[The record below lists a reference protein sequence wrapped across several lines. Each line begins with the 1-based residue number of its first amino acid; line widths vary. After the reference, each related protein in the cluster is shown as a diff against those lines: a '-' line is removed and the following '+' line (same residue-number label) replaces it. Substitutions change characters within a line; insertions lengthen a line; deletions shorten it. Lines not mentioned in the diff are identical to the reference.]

1 MMGDPSGTRQA
12 QFRLPLWAAEFV
24 DHRAR
29 QRAQT
34 KTQVVVEALAYL
46 RDRDLDELMEEGYR
60 ERSPLG
66 EQIAEA
72 ALAAGAE
79 ALDEW

>member
-1 MMGDPSGTRQA
+1 MGDPSGTRQA

-24 DHRAR
+24 DQRAR
-29 QRAQT
+29 QHGQT
-34 KTQVVVEALAYL
+34 KTQVVVEALACL
-46 RDRDLDELMEEGYR
+46 RERDLDGLMEEGYR

-66 EQIAEA
+66 EQIAEST
-72 ALAAGAE
+72 LAAGTE